1 MSNYH
6 HSEFLGF
13 ATSAP
18 PNIVPDWLFE
28 ALFFPPIKTRDGIPV
43 EAPYRLRK
51 IEAQLMKEGFDVLT
65 ADPDHHG
72 PYIEEAKVLAVHT
85 MSRLKNRDRFRVEA
99 MNDLHRKLPV
109 KCLKHGFYWVKI
121 IMRSY
126 LRGKWYR
133 PLLSPLYKLIIWLIE
148 RSPRQYSTERL

>member
-1 MSNYH
+1 MPHWSEIILTADRTLMSNYH

-85 MSRLKNRDRFRVEA
+85 MSRLR
-99 MNDLHRKLPV
+99 
-109 KCLKHGFYWVKI
+109 
-121 IMRSY
+121 
-126 LRGKWYR
+126 
-133 PLLSPLYKLIIWLIE
+133 
-148 RSPRQYSTERL
+148 TETGSESKR

>member
-13 ATSAP
+13 AASAP
-18 PNIVPDWLFE
+18 PNIVPDWFFE
-28 ALFFPPIKTRDGIPV
+28 ALFFPPIKMRDGVPV

-51 IEAQLMKEGFDVLT
+51 IEAQLMKEGFDFPT
-65 ADPDHHG
+65 ADPQSLHRRSESAGSSYNEQTQD
-72 PYIEEAKVLAVHT
+72 
-85 MSRLKNRDRFRVEA
+85 RDRFRVEA
-99 MNDLHRKLPV
+99 MNELHRKLPV
-109 KCLKHGFYWVKI
+109 KCLKHGLYWVKI

-148 RSPRQYSTERL
+148 RKAQSEAILD